1 MYMEIY
7 KVWNLVMGFGLASFV
22 WTGTAI
28 AKVAMLIMQIH
39 VQLRCGN

>member
-1 MYMEIY
+1 MEMY
-7 KVWNLVMGFGLASFV
+7 KVWNLIMGFGFASLV

-28 AKVAMLIMQIH
+28 AKVAMLIMQIY